1 MVPFESLAV
10 AASGTAAPAAKFWF
24 AVGLVSETVGAG
36 LVPPP
41 MEQAVPFSVNA
52 VGGLLAPLNVP
63 LNATLNVP
71 LVGIAL
77 FQSALLAAV
86 TVVPDCV
93 TLTGH
98 PFCSCCPFGKLN
110 TSVQP
115 FVMAAPVF
123 RMSILAPKPL
133 PPTQVGQVK
142 VMLQLA
148 LCACAADALAII
160 NAATNNRRYERDM
173 MFLLVAPLP
182 MARLYPGSAGAE
194 RACRRRVHSVHRK
207 SHSMDHGPPR
217 TATTTVVKRDP
228 PVKRDPS
235 YPRRQRCP
243 YVETAVSGFGQLVSR
258 AGRDVSPR
266 DRVP

>member
-1 MVPFESLAV
+1 MVPSESLAL
-10 AASGTAAPAAKFWF
+10 AASETAAPEAKFWF
-24 AVGLVSETVGAG
+24 AVGLVSETVGAT
-36 LVPPP
+36 LVVPPP

-123 RMSILAPKPL
+123 R
-133 PPTQVGQVK
+133 
-142 VMLQLA
+142 
-148 LCACAADALAII
+148 
-160 NAATNNRRYERDM
+160 
-173 MFLLVAPLP
+173 
-182 MARLYPGSAGAE
+182 
-194 RACRRRVHSVHRK
+194 
-207 SHSMDHGPPR
+207 
-217 TATTTVVKRDP
+217 
-228 PVKRDPS
+228 
-235 YPRRQRCP
+235 
-243 YVETAVSGFGQLVSR
+243 
-258 AGRDVSPR
+258 
-266 DRVP
+266 